1 MYDTIAH
8 NSDTHVLRGSTSDGA
23 PSLSSARVGWG
34 PLAQHARSDVS
45 RGPLVTSLMGSCG

>member
-1 MYDTIAH
+1 MTLSLTIQ
-8 NSDTHVLRGSTSDGA
+8 THVLRGPTSDGA

-45 RGPLVTSLMGSCG
+45 RGPLVTSLMDSCG